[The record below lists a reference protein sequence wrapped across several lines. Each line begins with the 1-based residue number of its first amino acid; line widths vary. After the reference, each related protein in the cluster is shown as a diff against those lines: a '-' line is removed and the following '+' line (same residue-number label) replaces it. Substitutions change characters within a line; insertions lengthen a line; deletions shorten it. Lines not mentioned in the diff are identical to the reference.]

1 MDERIAE
8 RLRKTSAEL
17 VKIEEAIKSGGSI
30 ETSILVEFRDA
41 VDHVRK
47 TAWAVQEWQER
58 QKRDPH
64 TVLSLITTERIR
76 RATQLNSSIAE
87 DLQARKIN
95 RETAGMAE
103 LFRVTERLYQQTVDL
118 FPCVIGIIWSDRRNS
133 RVSQA
138 PKEKPW
144 QTPNRFSASSVL
156 TLLEAQQLG

>member
-47 TAWAVQEWQER
+47 TAWAVQEWQDRQR

-64 TVLSLITTERIR
+64 TLLSLITTERIR
-76 RATQLNSSIAE
+76 RATQLNSAIVE
-87 DLQARKIN
+87 DLHARKIN
-95 RETAGMAE
+95 RETVGMAE
-103 LFRVTERLYQQTVDL
+103 LFRVIERLYLQTVDL
-118 FPCVIGIIWSDRRNS
+118 FR
-133 RVSQA
+133 
-138 PKEKPW
+138 
-144 QTPNRFSASSVL
+144 AS
-156 TLLEAQQLG
+156 